1 MIFLHRT
8 QSRNNRLFLM
18 LIVVVAC
25 FQAACTTPVNAAS
38 CTVIKV
44 ADGDSF
50 TCRMKSGKKQFI
62 RMSGIDA
69 PEITQAYGKN
79 ARNALKTALLGK
91 KVRLENISQDR
102 YGRTLATVYL
112 GNKDQNLQMVKQ
124 GNAWVYRRYNKNL
137 HYIQAEE
144 IAREQR
150 LGLWQKNN
158 PVYPEDY
165 RHTNKH

>member
-25 FQAACTTPVNAAS
+25 FQAACTTPATAAT

-44 ADGDSF
+44 SDGDSF

-69 PEITQAYGKN
+69 PEIKQTYGKN
-79 ARNALKTALLGK
+79 ARRALNTALLGK
-91 KVRLENISQDR
+91 TVRLKNIAQDR
-102 YGRTLATVYL
+102 YGRTLATVYV
-112 GNKDQNLQMVKQ
+112 GNEDQNLNMVKQ
-124 GNAWVYRRYNKNL
+124 GHAWVYRRYNTL
-137 HYIQAEE
+137 PHYIEAEKNAQQQK
-144 IAREQR
+144 I
-150 LGLWQKNN
+150 GLWQKKN
-158 PVYPEDY
+158 PMYPEDW
-165 RHTNKH
+165 RRKNGR